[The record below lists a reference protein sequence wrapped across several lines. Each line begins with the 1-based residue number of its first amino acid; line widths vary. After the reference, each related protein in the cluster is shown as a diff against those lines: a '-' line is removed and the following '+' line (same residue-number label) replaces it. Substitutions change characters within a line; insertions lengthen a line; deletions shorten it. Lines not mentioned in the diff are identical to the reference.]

1 MKKRTIKKTALSI
14 VAAAYLML
22 CAWALV
28 GCDVAP
34 GRYEELVANVNNGM
48 TTIAEAVKESGFVK
62 DEKMDRLAE
71 DMATVKNAA
80 MAAAIKL
87 DEQEAE
93 DQFVALLEAAQAANT
108 ASLLLNPYAA
118 PIGGVL
124 SIALAVAGV
133 MAKKNGDKAK
143 KSGNAVREIVAGI
156 ETFKRSNRSEGH
168 TVTGAEAV
176 TALKDALRASTVT
189 SKTVIAEA
197 RN

>member
-1 MKKRTIKKTALSI
+1 MTAQWNESTDTIVEAIEHSGLISDESFEELLTDIDVVQDAV
-14 VAAAYLML
+14 VAAARAY
-22 CAWALV
+22 
-28 GCDVAP
+28 
-34 GRYEELVANVNNGM
+34 
-48 TTIAEAVKESGFVK
+48 
-62 DEKMDRLAE
+62 
-71 DMATVKNAA
+71 
-80 MAAAIKL
+80 
-87 DEQEAE
+87 DEQAE
-93 DQFVALLEAAQAANT
+93 EDRFIALLEAAQEANT
-108 ASLLLNPYAA
+108 ASSPLNPYAA

-143 KSGNAVREIVAGI
+143 ESGDAVRELVAGI